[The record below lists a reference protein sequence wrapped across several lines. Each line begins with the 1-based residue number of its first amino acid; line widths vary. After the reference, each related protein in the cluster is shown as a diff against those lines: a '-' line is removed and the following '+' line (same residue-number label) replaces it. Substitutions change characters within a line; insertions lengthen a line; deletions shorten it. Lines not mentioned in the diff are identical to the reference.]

1 MDTLAFI
8 SWDIN
13 PNIIESPIMIRY
25 YGLLMAL
32 SFITGYYIVRKFLVN
47 EGADAEWIDKF
58 LFYTLIG
65 GVVGA
70 RLGHVFFYDWKDY
83 KDNLFD
89 IFKIWEGGLASHG
102 GAIGVIISTWLL
114 SLRVT
119 KKNVLWALDKI
130 VVATAI
136 AACFI
141 RVGNLMNSEI
151 IGAKSDSE
159 SAFFFQYEA
168 EKSIGRYFS
177 VEDSRVLIEPSDEF
191 VEKDG
196 FTYPL
201 AKVTIK
207 LLNTAVAN
215 ELPSEVIGNE
225 KNYYERFEL
234 SNSDNFNNGDDHFF
248 TLNSNPEFI
257 SGQGFD
263 SIVSTIG
270 IVPRIPTQL
279 VESGVYFLIFI
290 LLFFGYWKWH
300 WYKRQGLLFGLFLV
314 LLFSARFII
323 EFWKEHQTLDVEASL
338 NMGQWL
344 SVPAI
349 AIGLFFIL
357 KAAFNKSTHGQKT

>member
-8 SWDIN
+8 SWDVN

-25 YGLLMAL
+25 YGLLMAI

-83 KDNLFD
+83 KDNLLD

-102 GAIGVIISTWLL
+102 GTIGVIVSTWLL
-114 SLRVT
+114 SKRVT
-119 KKNVLWALDKI
+119 KKNILWALDKI
-130 VVATAI
+130 VIAAAI

-151 IGAKSDSE
+151 IGAKSESE

-168 EKSIGRYFS
+168 EKSIGRYFD
-177 VEDSRVLIEPSDEF
+177 VEESDVNIEPSNRMIEID
-191 VEKDG
+191 D
-196 FTYPL
+196 FTHPL
-201 AKVTIK
+201 AKITIQVP
-207 LLNTAVAN
+207 LDT
-215 ELPSEVIGNE
+215 VIS
-225 KNYYERFEL
+225 KRYYDHFEL
-234 SNSDNFNNGDDHFF
+234 SNDDNIKKANDHFF
-248 TLNSNPEFI
+248 TIKSNPEI
-257 SGQGFD
+257 ITSNGGTT
-263 SIVSTIG
+263 IISTIG
-270 IVPRIPTQL
+270 IIPRIPTQL
-279 VESGVYFLIFI
+279 IESGAYFLIFI
-290 LLFFGYWKWH
+290 LLFIGYWKLL
-300 WYKRQGLLFGLFLV
+300 WYKKQGLLFGMFLV

-323 EFWKEHQTLDVEASL
+323 EFWKEHQTLDNGASL

-344 SVPAI
+344 SLPAVG
-349 AIGLFFIL
+349 IGLFFIVRAL
-357 KAAFNKSTHGQKT
+357 IKKSAENEKIESK

>member
-8 SWDIN
+8 SWDVN

-25 YGLLMAL
+25 YGLLMAI

-70 RLGHVFFYDWKDY
+70 RLGHVFFYDWVDY
-83 KDNLFD
+83 KDNLID

-114 SLRVT
+114 SKRVT
-119 KKNVLWALDKI
+119 KKNILWALDKI
-130 VVATAI
+130 VIATAI

-151 IGAKSDSE
+151 IGAKSESK

-168 EKSIGRYFS
+168 KNTIGSWFELSGNDVRIEELNGS
-177 VEDSRVLIEPSDEF
+177 VEM
-191 VEKDG
+191 DG
-196 FTYPL
+196 FTYPA
-201 AKVTIK
+201 AKAIINIPAELK
-207 LLNTAVAN
+207 GSEMALYSNFDYRYKHYHSNLKHHFIRIN
-215 ELPSEVIGNE
+215 ETPEVIHSE
-225 KNYYERFEL
+225 
-234 SNSDNFNNGDDHFF
+234 
-248 TLNSNPEFI
+248 
-257 SGQGFD
+257 SG
-263 SIVSTIG
+263 STVAIDLL
-270 IVPRIPTQL
+270 IVPRIATQL
-279 VESGVYFLIFI
+279 LESGTYLVIFL
-290 LLFFGYWKWH
+290 LLFIGYWKWH
-300 WYKRQGLLFGLFLV
+300 WYKKQGLLFGMFLV

-323 EFWKEHQTLDVEASL
+323 EFWKEHQTLDDGASL

-344 SVPAI
+344 SVPAVS
-349 AIGLFFIL
+349 IGLFFIVRAL
-357 KAAFNKSTHGQKT
+357 MKKSAENEKTESK

>member
-8 SWDIN
+8 SWDVN

-25 YGLLMAL
+25 YGLLMAI
-32 SFITGYYIVRKFLVN
+32 SFITGYYIVRKFLIN

-83 KDNLFD
+83 KDNLLD

-114 SLRVT
+114 SKRVT
-119 KKNVLWALDKI
+119 KKNILWALDKI
-130 VVATAI
+130 VIATAI

-151 IGAKSDSE
+151 IGAKSEAD

-168 EKSIGRYFS
+168 EKSIGRYFD
-177 VEDSRVLIEPSDEF
+177 VEESNVNIEPSDRIIE
-191 VEKDG
+191 VA
-196 FTYPL
+196 TITHPL
-201 AKVTIK
+201 AKMTIQVSLDTLDSK
-207 LLNTAVAN
+207 R
-215 ELPSEVIGNE
+215 
-225 KNYYERFEL
+225 YYEHFEL
-234 SNSDNFNNGDDHFF
+234 SNRDNIKNANDHFF
-248 TLNSNPEFI
+248 TINSNPEI
-257 SGQGFD
+257 ITSNGG
-263 SIVSTIG
+263 STIISTIG
-270 IVPRIPTQL
+270 IIPRIPTQL
-279 VESGVYFLIFI
+279 LESGTYFLIFI
-290 LLFFGYWKWH
+290 LLFIGYWKWH
-300 WYKRQGLLFGLFLV
+300 WYKRQGLLFGMFLT

-323 EFWKEHQTLDVEASL
+323 EFWKEHQTLDGGASL

-344 SVPAI
+344 SVPAVT
-349 AIGLFFIL
+349 IGVFFIVRALIKKSAENEKTEL
-357 KAAFNKSTHGQKT
+357 K

>member
-8 SWDIN
+8 SWDVN

-25 YGLLMAL
+25 YGLLMAI

-83 KDNLFD
+83 KDNLLD

-102 GAIGVIISTWLL
+102 GTIGVIVSTWLL
-114 SLRVT
+114 SKRVT
-119 KKNVLWALDKI
+119 KKNILWALDKI
-130 VVATAI
+130 VIAAAI

-151 IGAKSDSE
+151 IGAKSESE

-168 EKSIGRYFS
+168 KNTIGSWFDLS
-177 VEDSRVLIEPSDEF
+177 GEDVLIEELNGS
-191 VEKDG
+191 VELDG
-196 FTYPL
+196 FTYPK
-201 AKVTIK
+201 AKAIINIPAELKGSEINLYSNFDYRYEHFHSELKHHFIQIGKGPEIIESEAGNAVMID
-207 LLNTAVAN
+207 LL
-215 ELPSEVIGNE
+215 I
-225 KNYYERFEL
+225 
-234 SNSDNFNNGDDHFF
+234 
-248 TLNSNPEFI
+248 I
-257 SGQGFD
+257 
-263 SIVSTIG
+263 
-270 IVPRIPTQL
+270 PRIPTQL
-279 VESGVYFLIFI
+279 IESGSYFLIFI
-290 LLFFGYWKWH
+290 LLFIGYWKLL
-300 WYKRQGLLFGLFLV
+300 WYKKQGLLFGMFLV

-323 EFWKEHQTLDVEASL
+323 EFWKEHQTLDGGASL

-344 SVPAI
+344 SIPAVS
-349 AIGLFFIL
+349 IGLFFIVRAL
-357 KAAFNKSTHGQKT
+357 MKKSVENEKTESK

>member
-8 SWDIN
+8 SWDVN

-25 YGLLMAL
+25 YGLLMAI
-32 SFITGYYIVRKFLVN
+32 SFITGYYIVRKFLIN
-47 EGADAEWIDKF
+47 EGANAEWIDKF

-70 RLGHVFFYDWKDY
+70 RLGHVFFYDWVDY
-83 KDNLFD
+83 KDNLID

-114 SLRVT
+114 SKRVT
-119 KKNVLWALDKI
+119 KKNMLWALDKI
-130 VVATAI
+130 VIATAI

-151 IGAKSDSE
+151 IGAKSESD

-168 EKSIGRYFS
+168 EKSIGRYFDVEEGS
-177 VEDSRVLIEPSDEF
+177 VVVEPSERNIE
-191 VEKDG
+191 VDG
-196 FTYPL
+196 FSYPL
-201 AKVTIK
+201 AKVTIQ
-207 LLNTAVAN
+207 VPQ
-215 ELPSEVIGNE
+215 EIVGYEQ
-225 KNYYERFEL
+225 NYYERFEL
-234 SNSDNFNNGDDHFF
+234 SNVDNFKNADDHFF
-248 TLNSNPEFI
+248 TLKNEPVINAGNGGST
-257 SGQGFD
+257 
-263 SIVSTIG
+263 IVSTIG

-279 VESGVYFLIFI
+279 LESGTYFLIFI
-290 LLFFGYWKWH
+290 LLFIGYWKWH
-300 WYKRQGLLFGLFLV
+300 WYKKQGLLFGLFLS

-323 EFWKEHQTLDVEASL
+323 EFWKEHQTLDDGASL

-349 AIGLFFIL
+349 TIGLFFIVRAVVS
-357 KAAFNKSTHGQKT
+357 KPEINQNTESK

>member
-8 SWDIN
+8 SWDVN

-25 YGLLMAL
+25 YGLLMAI

-83 KDNLFD
+83 KDNLID

-114 SLRVT
+114 SKRVT
-119 KKNVLWALDKI
+119 KKHILWALDKI
-130 VVATAI
+130 VIATAI

-168 EKSIGRYFS
+168 EKSIGRYFD
-177 VEDSRVLIEPSDEF
+177 VEESNVNIEPSDRIIE
-191 VEKDG
+191 VAAI
-196 FTYPL
+196 THPL
-201 AKVTIK
+201 AKMTIQVSLDTLDSK
-207 LLNTAVAN
+207 R
-215 ELPSEVIGNE
+215 
-225 KNYYERFEL
+225 YYEHFEL
-234 SNSDNFNNGDDHFF
+234 SNRDNIKTRMTTF
-248 TLNSNPEFI
+248 L
-257 SGQGFD
+257 QL
-263 SIVSTIG
+263 IVIQKSLP
-270 IVPRIPTQL
+270 VMEAAQ
-279 VESGVYFLIFI
+279 
-290 LLFFGYWKWH
+290 
-300 WYKRQGLLFGLFLV
+300 LFL
-314 LLFSARFII
+314 
-323 EFWKEHQTLDVEASL
+323 Q
-338 NMGQWL
+338 
-344 SVPAI
+344 
-349 AIGLFFIL
+349 
-357 KAAFNKSTHGQKT
+357 

>member
-8 SWDIN
+8 SWDVN

-25 YGLLMAL
+25 YGLLMAI

-70 RLGHVFFYDWKDY
+70 RLGHVFFYDWADY
-83 KDNLFD
+83 KDNLLD

-102 GAIGVIISTWLL
+102 GVIGVIISTWLL
-114 SLRVT
+114 SKRVT
-119 KKNVLWALDKI
+119 KKNILWALDKI
-130 VVATAI
+130 VIATAI

-159 SAFFFQYEA
+159 SAFFFEYEA
-168 EKSIGRYFS
+168 KNTIGSWLELSGEDVQIIESGNSIER
-177 VEDSRVLIEPSDEF
+177 
-191 VEKDG
+191 DG
-196 FTYPL
+196 FIYPS
-201 AKVTIK
+201 AKAIV
-207 LLNTAVAN
+207 N
-215 ELPSEVIGNE
+215 LPPEFNGSEVNLYS
-225 KNYYERFEL
+225 NFDYRYEHYH
-234 SNSDNFNNGDDHFF
+234 SDLKHHFICVSDTPEIVGSENGSQIILDI
-248 TLNSNPEFI
+248 LI
-257 SGQGFD
+257 
-263 SIVSTIG
+263 I
-270 IVPRIPTQL
+270 PRIPTQL
-279 VESGVYFLIFI
+279 LESGTYLVIFL

-300 WYKRQGLLFGLFLV
+300 WYKKQGLLFGLFLV

-323 EFWKEHQTLDVEASL
+323 EFWKEHQTLDDGASL

-344 SVPAI
+344 SVPAVS
-349 AIGLFFIL
+349 IGLFFIVRASM
-357 KAAFNKSTHGQKT
+357 KKPEENEKMESK

>member
-8 SWDIN
+8 SWDVN

-25 YGLLMAL
+25 YGLLMAI

-47 EGADAEWIDKF
+47 EGADAELIDKF

-102 GAIGVIISTWLL
+102 GAIGIIISTWLL
-114 SLRVT
+114 SKRVT
-119 KKNVLWALDKI
+119 KKNILWALDKI
-130 VVATAI
+130 VIATAI

-151 IGAKSDSE
+151 IGAKSESE

-168 EKSIGRYFS
+168 KNTIGSWFDLS
-177 VEDSRVLIEPSDEF
+177 GEDVLIEELNGS
-191 VEKDG
+191 VERDG
-196 FTYPL
+196 FTYPT
-201 AKVTIK
+201 AKAII
-207 LLNTAVAN
+207 NIPA
-215 ELPSEVIGNE
+215 ELKGSEMNLYS
-225 KNYYERFEL
+225 NFDYRYERYHSDLKHHFMRIGKGPGIIE
-234 SNSDNFNNGDDHFF
+234 SEAGNSVMID
-248 TLNSNPEFI
+248 LLI
-257 SGQGFD
+257 
-263 SIVSTIG
+263 I
-270 IVPRIPTQL
+270 PRIPTQL
-279 VESGVYFLIFI
+279 IESGAYFLIFI
-290 LLFFGYWKWH
+290 LLFIGYWKWH
-300 WYKRQGLLFGLFLV
+300 WYKKQGLLFGLFLV

-323 EFWKEHQTLDVEASL
+323 EFWKEHQTLDGGASL

-344 SVPAI
+344 SIPAVS
-349 AIGLFFIL
+349 IGLFFIVRAL
-357 KAAFNKSTHGQKT
+357 MKKSVENEKTESK